1 MKTFIKNLL
10 LAALAI
16 AFFACEKSDIQ
27 TESKEPVIQYE
38 TEAMTGLKSHA
49 THSPR
54 MALYLD
60 GIDDYIMVPDA
71 PSLDM
76 TTSFTISA
84 WVYMDSYVEWASVVT
99 KGGVADETV
108 ESFNNYTLHQ
118 SGNNGGGTL
127 PYDTEYG
134 HARFSNGCVSLSA
147 PMPES
152 GTVIPLREWHYVTL
166 TFDGANLKFY
176 LDGHPDGTHAFAG
189 PLCPNNQPLYIGA
202 DFPGGNEFWHGA
214 IDELRIW
221 DVALSDAQVL
231 EAAAGIG
238 RLLQLNLVGY
248 WHFNEGAG
256 TTLTD
261 YSGLGNHG
269 IIMGGAV
276 WLL

>member
-1 MKTFIKNLL
+1 MKTLIQCFLL
-10 LAALAI
+10 VVLAA
-16 AFFACEKSDIQ
+16 AFCACEKTEIQ
-27 TESKEPVIQYE
+27 TESEEPVKMNEPQPIS
-38 TEAMTGLKSHA
+38 GLKSHA

-76 TTSFTISA
+76 TTSFTIGA
-84 WVYMDSYVEWASVVT
+84 WVYMESYVEWASVVT
-99 KGGVADETV
+99 KGGVADETI
-108 ESFNNYTLHQ
+108 ESLNNYTLHQ

-127 PYDTEYG
+127 PYDTEFG
-134 HARFSNGCVSLSA
+134 HMRFSNGCVALPT

-166 TFDGANLKFY
+166 TYDGTNLNFY
-176 LDGHPDGTHAFAG
+176 LDGHPDGTHPFAG
-189 PLCPNNQPLYIGA
+189 TLCPNDQPLNIGA

-221 DVALSDAQVL
+221 NIALSDIQVF
-231 EAAAGIG
+231 EAASGVG
-238 RLLQLNLVGY
+238 RLLEENLVGY
-248 WHFNEGAG
+248 WHFNDGAG